1 MIGFSPGKSCVI
13 ANCSTNKWVYRN
25 SLWHTDWG
33 LSSVH
38 VVWEHAGVTHM
49 TLDSL
54 LFQSFLFAGDS
65 VCSFTWMFYVYPVTV
80 TIIIYNLFLKM
91 FIGALSAC
99 MSVYYLCT
107 HGGQREC
114 QIPGDWSYMV
124 VSCLLWV
131 LRVEPRYSWRSVS
144 TFRCWAVSP
153 VPSLSYIFK

>member
-1 MIGFSPGKSCVI
+1 
-13 ANCSTNKWVYRN
+13 
-25 SLWHTDWG
+25 
-33 LSSVH
+33 
-38 VVWEHAGVTHM
+38 M

-65 VCSFTWMFYVYPVTV
+65 VCFFTWMFYVYPVTV

-114 QIPGDWSYMV
+114 QIPGNWSYMV
-124 VSCLLWV
+124 VSCPVGAESRTQILLKISQ
-131 LRVEPRYSWRSVS
+131 Y
-144 TFRCWAVSP
+144 F
-153 VPSLSYIFK
+153 